1 MAQQPQGGATSSGPY
16 DPEATYDVR
25 LSRTVMV
32 GRARIKPLGG
42 HQMTGATL
50 NAIVENEGAD
60 AIVSANPR

>member
-1 MAQQPQGGATSSGPY
+1 MAAKSDQSATSTGSY
-16 DPEATYDVR
+16 DPETIYEVR

-50 NAIVENEGAD
+50 NAIVAEEGTD
-60 AIVSANPR
+60 AIVSADPR

>member
-1 MAQQPQGGATSSGPY
+1 MAQQPHGSTSPGSY
-16 DPEATYDVR
+16 DPEMIYDVR

-50 NAIVENEGAD
+50 NAIVDEEGAD

>member
-1 MAQQPQGGATSSGPY
+1 MAQHPHGDATSSGPY
-16 DPEATYDVR
+16 DPEALYDVR

-50 NAIVENEGAD
+50 NAIVTEEGTD